1 MSNPSDKNLKQDDL
15 AESKAS
21 HEKLL
26 EEYRQKGYRIEDL
39 PPLSEDDP
47 LYAAFHNKRR
57 TGKFEFAEE
66 LVDNLNKNVIKDSE
80 WWEKNKFEIQEKNL
94 EALKK
99 HNQQSLTSK
108 FAWVIIVSMILIVL
122 ISFFSGSAQS
132 QILNFNNSP
141 NNWTNS
147 PNNWDNSP
155 NNFNN
160 SPNNFNNSPNNFSA
174 TNGVYDNRGNRIGY
188 EVQAPSGVIN
198 YFDNSGNRIGYKPTG
213 K

>member
-1 MSNPSDKNLKQDDL
+1 MRKTLIHFGLGLGFVVSFLLCNVAL
-15 AESKAS
+15 AQA
-21 HEKLL
+21 
-26 EEYRQKGYRIEDL
+26 GY
-39 PPLSEDDP
+39 
-47 LYAAFHNKRR
+47 
-57 TGKFEFAEE
+57 
-66 LVDNLNKNVIKDSE
+66 
-80 WWEKNKFEIQEKNL
+80 
-94 EALKK
+94 
-99 HNQQSLTSK
+99 
-108 FAWVIIVSMILIVL
+108 
-122 ISFFSGSAQS
+122 
-132 QILNFNNSP
+132 NFNNSP

>member
-1 MSNPSDKNLKQDDL
+1 MSNPSDKNSKQDALDS
-15 AESKAS
+15 AEKFIQKAR
-21 HEKLL
+21 EQGIKL
-26 EEYRQKGYRIEDL
+26 EDL
-39 PPLSEDDP
+39 PPLSEDDT
-47 LYAAFHNKRR
+47 LYAALRNKKR

-94 EALKK
+94 KALKK
-99 HNQQSLTSK
+99 YNQQSLTSK
-108 FAWVIIVSMILIVL
+108 FAWVIIVSMILIAL